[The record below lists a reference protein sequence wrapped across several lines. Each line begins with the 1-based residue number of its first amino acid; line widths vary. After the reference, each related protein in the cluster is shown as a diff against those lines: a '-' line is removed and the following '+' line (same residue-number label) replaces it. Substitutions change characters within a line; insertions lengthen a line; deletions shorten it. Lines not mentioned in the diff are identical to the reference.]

1 MSYAKNDMP
10 DTIFNKMRSMPS
22 PSLMKWVEIDLGVIA
37 GNAAWIKSQLPKGA
51 GFVAAVKAD
60 GYGHGA
66 VEVSRTVLKAGA
78 ERLGVRD
85 LAEAAV
91 LRKAGIKAPIQMLAP
106 FLPGDSAEA
115 LKLGVIPV
123 IESLA
128 QAKALHRAAKGGKFR
143 LQVDLE
149 FGLARW
155 GLPPKEL
162 PALMTALAKL
172 RGLTVDGIS
181 AHLGYMPG
189 KNAVEAE
196 EKLGAFERLTAPYK
210 RQDPALRLRAAN
222 STVFMDFPH
231 RRFDLA
237 CVGNLLYGINR
248 SKIKPAALKMP
259 WRFFARVISVRQ
271 AAKGASIGY
280 ASEYLVPRRMT
291 VATLPVG
298 YADGLTMQP
307 AERLIGLGAS
317 QSFWGKRDGV
327 NLPFVGRCG
336 ISHTLVDASGLP
348 GIKPGDAVELPIRRT
363 AARAPR
369 IYI

>member
-1 MSYAKNDMP
+1 
-10 DTIFNKMRSMPS
+10 
-22 PSLMKWVEIDLGVIA
+22 MKWVEIDLSVIA
-37 GNAAWIKSQLPKGA
+37 GNAAWVKSQLPKGA

-60 GYGHGA
+60 AYGHGA
-66 VEVSRTVLKAGA
+66 VEVSKVVLKAGA

-85 LAEAAV
+85 LAEAAA

-106 FLPGDSAEA
+106 FLPEDSAEA

-123 IESLA
+123 IDSLM
-128 QAKALHRAAKGGKFR
+128 QAKALHRAAKGKQFR
-143 LQVDLE
+143 LQVDLD
-149 FGLARW
+149 FGLGRW
-155 GLPPKEL
+155 GLNPKEL
-162 PALMTALAKL
+162 PALMKELTKL
-172 RGLTVDGIS
+172 RGLTVDGLA

-196 EKLGAFERLTAPYK
+196 EKLGAFARLAAPY
-210 RQDPALRLRAAN
+210 PGLRLRAAN

-231 RRFDLA
+231 RRFNQA

-259 WRFFARVISVRQ
+259 WRFYARVLSVRE
-271 AAKGASIGY
+271 AAKGSAIGY
-280 ASEYLVPRRMT
+280 ASEYMVPRKMT

-317 QSFWGKRDGV
+317 QSFWGKREGV

-336 ISHTLVDASGLP
+336 ISHVLVDATGLP
-348 GIKPGDAVELPIRRT
+348 GIKPGDAVELPVRRT
-363 AARAPR
+363 ASRAPR
-369 IYI
+369 FYR

>member
-1 MSYAKNDMP
+1 MK
-10 DTIFNKMRSMPS
+10 PS
-22 PSLMKWVEIDLGVIA
+22 SLMKWVEIDLGAVA
-37 GNAAWIKSQLPKGA
+37 GNAAWVKSQLPKGA

-66 VEVSRTVLKAGA
+66 VEVSRVALKAGA

-85 LAEAAV
+85 LGEAAV

-106 FLPGDSAEA
+106 VLPADSDEA
-115 LKLGVIPV
+115 LRLGVIPV

-128 QAKALHRAAKGGKFR
+128 QAKALHQAARGRRIR

-155 GLPPKEL
+155 GLPPRDL
-162 PALMTALAKL
+162 PRLMNSLAKM
-172 RGLTVDGIS
+172 RGVTVDGLS

-196 EKLGAFERLTAPYK
+196 EKLGAFERLAAPYK
-210 RQDPALRLRAAN
+210 RANPGLRLRAAN

-248 SKIKPAALKMP
+248 SKIKPSALRMP

-271 AAKGASIGY
+271 AAKGTSIGY

-291 VATLPVG
+291 VAALPVG

-317 QSFWGKRDGV
+317 QSFWGKRKGV
-327 NLPFVGRCG
+327 PLPFIGRCG
-336 ISHTLVDASGLP
+336 ISHVLVDATGLP
-348 GIKPGDAVELPIRRT
+348 GIKPGDAVELPVRRT

-369 IYI
+369 VYR

>member
-1 MSYAKNDMP
+1 MA
-10 DTIFNKMRSMPS
+10 T
-22 PSLMKWVEIDLGVIA
+22 PSLMKWVEIDLSVIA
-37 GNAAWIKSQLPKGA
+37 GNATWIRSQLPKGA
-51 GFVAAVKAD
+51 DFVAAVKAD

-66 VEVSRTVLKAGA
+66 VEVSKVVLKSGA

-106 FLPGDSAEA
+106 FLPEDSAEA

-123 IESLA
+123 IESLV
-128 QAKALHRAAKGGKFR
+128 QAKALHRAAKGREFH

-155 GLPPKEL
+155 GLAPKEL
-162 PALMTALAKL
+162 PALMKALAKL
-172 RGLTVDGIS
+172 RGLSVDGLS

-196 EKLGAFERLTAPYK
+196 EKLVAFERLTAPYK
-210 RQDPALRLRAAN
+210 RLDPNLRLRAAN

-231 RRFDLA
+231 RRFNLA

-248 SKIKPAALKMP
+248 SKFQPSALKIP
-259 WRFFARVISVRQ
+259 WRFFARVISVRE

-280 ASEYLVPRRMT
+280 ASEYLVPRRMRI
-291 VATLPVG
+291 ATLAVG

-307 AERLIGLGAS
+307 AERLIGLGTS

-336 ISHTLVDASGLP
+336 ISHVLVDATGLP
-348 GIKPGDAVELPIRRT
+348 GIKPGDTVELPVRRT
-363 AARAPR
+363 ASRAPR
-369 IYI
+369 VYL

>member
-1 MSYAKNDMP
+1 
-10 DTIFNKMRSMPS
+10 
-22 PSLMKWVEIDLGVIA
+22 MKWVEIDLTVIA
-37 GNAAWIKSQLPKGA
+37 GNAAWIRSQLPKGT

-60 GYGHGA
+60 AYGHGV
-66 VEVSRTVLKAGA
+66 VEVSQVVLKAGA

-106 FLPGDSAEA
+106 FLPEDSAEA
-115 LKLGVIPV
+115 LKLDVIPV
-123 IESLA
+123 IESLI
-128 QAKALHRAAKGGKFR
+128 QAKALHQAAKGGQLR

-155 GLPPKEL
+155 GLAPKEL
-162 PALMTALAKL
+162 PALMTALSKL
-172 RGLTVDGIS
+172 RGVTVDGIS

-196 EKLGAFERLTAPYK
+196 EKLGAFERLTASYK
-210 RQDPALRLRAAN
+210 RLDPALRLRAAN

-248 SKIKPAALKMP
+248 SKVKPSALKMP
-259 WRFFARVISVRQ
+259 WRFFARVLSVRE
-271 AAKGASIGY
+271 AAKGSSIGY
-280 ASEYLVPRRMT
+280 ASEYLVPRKMK
-291 VATLPVG
+291 VATLAVG

-317 QSFWGKRDGV
+317 QSFWGKKDGV

-336 ISHTLVDASGLP
+336 ISHVLVDATGLP
-348 GIKPGDAVELPIRRT
+348 GIKPGDAVELPVRRT
-363 AARAPR
+363 ASRAPR
-369 IYI
+369 VYR

>member
-1 MSYAKNDMP
+1 
-10 DTIFNKMRSMPS
+10 MPS
-22 PSLMKWVEIDLGVIA
+22 PSLMKWVEIDLDAIA

-60 GYGHGA
+60 AYGHGA
-66 VEVSRTVLKAGA
+66 VEVSKVVLKAGA

-85 LAEAAV
+85 LCEAEQ

-106 FLPGDSAEA
+106 FLPEESQHA

-123 IESLA
+123 IDSLD
-128 QAKALHRAAKGGKFR
+128 QAKALHRAANGKKFD
-143 LQVDLE
+143 LQIDLD
-149 FGLARW
+149 FGLGRW
-155 GLPPKEL
+155 GLNPKEL
-162 PALMTALAKL
+162 PAVMAALKKL
-172 RGLTVDGIS
+172 KGVTVDGLS

-196 EKLGAFERLTAPYK
+196 EKLGAFARLAAPYK
-210 RQDPALRLRAAN
+210 GLRLRAAN

-231 RRFDLA
+231 RRFDMA

-248 SKIKPAALKMP
+248 SKIKPSALKMP
-259 WRFFARVISVRQ
+259 WRFFARVISVRE
-271 AAKGASIGY
+271 AAKGSSLGY
-280 ASEYLVPRRMT
+280 ASEYLVPRKMT

-317 QSFWGKRDGV
+317 QSFWGKRNGV

-336 ISHTLVDASGLP
+336 ISHVLVDATGLP

-363 AARAPR
+363 ASRSPR
-369 IYI
+369 VYR

>member
-1 MSYAKNDMP
+1 
-10 DTIFNKMRSMPS
+10 
-22 PSLMKWVEIDLGVIA
+22 MKWVEIDLSVIA
-37 GNAAWIKSQLPKGA
+37 GNAAWIKSQLPQGA

-60 GYGHGA
+60 AYGHGA
-66 VEVSRTVLKAGA
+66 VEVSKVALKAGA

-85 LAEAAV
+85 LTEAAV

-106 FLPGDSAEA
+106 FLTDQSGEA

-123 IESLA
+123 IDSLP
-128 QAKALHRAAKGGKFR
+128 QAKALHRAAKGKKIR
-143 LQVDLE
+143 LQIDLD
-149 FGLARW
+149 FGLGRW
-155 GLPPKEL
+155 GLSPKEL
-162 PALMTALAKL
+162 PSLMKNLKKL
-172 RGLTVDGIS
+172 KGLTVDGLS

-196 EKLGAFERLTAPYK
+196 EKLGAFARLAAPYK
-210 RQDPALRLRAAN
+210 GLRLRAAN

-231 RRFDLA
+231 RRFNMA

-248 SKIKPAALKMP
+248 SKIKPQALKMP
-259 WRFFARVISVRQ
+259 WRFFARVISVRE
-271 AAKGASIGY
+271 AAKGSSLGY

-317 QSFWGKRDGV
+317 QSFWGKKDGV

-336 ISHTLVDASGLP
+336 ISHVLVDATNLP
-348 GIKPGDAVELPIRRT
+348 GLKPGDAVELPIRRT
-363 AARAPR
+363 ASRSPR
-369 IYI
+369 VYL

>member
-1 MSYAKNDMP
+1 MP
-10 DTIFNKMRSMPS
+10 T
-22 PSLMKWVEIDLGVIA
+22 LMKWVEIDLDAIA

-60 GYGHGA
+60 AYGHGA
-66 VEVSRTVLKAGA
+66 VEVSKVVLKAGA

-85 LAEAAV
+85 LCEAEQ

-106 FLPGDSAEA
+106 FLPEESALA

-123 IESLA
+123 IDSLD
-128 QAKALHRAAKGGKFR
+128 QAKALHKAAKGKKFS
-143 LQVDLE
+143 LQIDLD
-149 FGLARW
+149 FGLGRW
-155 GLPPKEL
+155 GLNPKEL
-162 PALMTALAKL
+162 PHVMAALKKMK
-172 RGLTVDGIS
+172 GLTVDGLS

-196 EKLGAFERLTAPYK
+196 EKLGAFARLAAPYK
-210 RQDPALRLRAAN
+210 GLRLRAAN

-231 RRFDLA
+231 RRFDMA
-237 CVGNLLYGINR
+237 CIGNLLYGINR
-248 SKIKPAALKMP
+248 SKIKPSALKMP
-259 WRFFARVISVRQ
+259 WRFFARVISVRE
-271 AAKGASIGY
+271 AAKGSSLGY
-280 ASEYLVPRRMT
+280 ASEYLVPRKMT

-317 QSFWGKRDGV
+317 QSFWGKRNGV
-327 NLPFVGRCG
+327 NLPFIGRCG
-336 ISHTLVDASGLP
+336 ISHVLVDATGLP

-363 AARAPR
+363 ASRAPR
-369 IYI
+369 VYR

>member
-1 MSYAKNDMP
+1 MAV
-10 DTIFNKMRSMPS
+10 

-37 GNAAWIKSQLPKGA
+37 GNASWVKSQLPKGA

-60 GYGHGA
+60 AYGHGA
-66 VEVSRTVLKAGA
+66 VEVSKAVLKAGA

-85 LAEAAV
+85 LAEAAI
-91 LRKAGIKAPIQMLAP
+91 LRKAGIKAPIQMLVP
-106 FLPGDSAEA
+106 FLPEHSAEA
-115 LKLGVIPV
+115 IKLKVIPV
-123 IESLA
+123 IESLE
-128 QAKALHRAAKGGKFR
+128 QAKALHQAAKGGKLR
-143 LQVDLE
+143 LQIDLE

-155 GLPPKEL
+155 GLSPKLLSALMKEL
-162 PALMTALAKL
+162 EGL
-172 RGLTVDGIS
+172 RGLTVDGLA

-196 EKLGAFERLTAPYK
+196 EKLGAFERLAAPYK
-210 RQDPALRLRAAN
+210 RRDPALRLRAAN

-248 SKIKPAALKMP
+248 SKARPSALKMP
-259 WRFFARVISVRQ
+259 WRFFARVISVRE

-280 ASEYLVPRRMT
+280 ASEYMVPRRMV

-317 QSFWGKRDGV
+317 HSFWGKREGV
-327 NLPFVGRCG
+327 NLPFIGRCG
-336 ISHTLVDASGLP
+336 ISHVLVDATGLP
-348 GIKPGDAVELPIRRT
+348 GIKPGDAVELPVRRT
-363 AARAPR
+363 ASRAPR
-369 IYI
+369 VYL